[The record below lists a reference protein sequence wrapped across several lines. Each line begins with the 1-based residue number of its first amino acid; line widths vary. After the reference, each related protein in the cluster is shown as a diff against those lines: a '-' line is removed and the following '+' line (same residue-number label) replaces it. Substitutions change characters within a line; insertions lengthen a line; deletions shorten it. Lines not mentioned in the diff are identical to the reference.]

1 MTKRKLTLTLE
12 DDADFRYAEALRTLR
27 TNLMFSGSKV
37 RNILITS
44 THPNEGKSSVSFD
57 LARVFAESG
66 KKTLFID
73 ADIRKSEFIRR
84 YKVREETVGLSQILT
99 GQAAMQQ
106 SFYEIWQCPNL
117 DLVMAGP
124 YSPNATELFEDEM
137 CEKFFAYVAEQ
148 NYDYVIIDTPPI
160 GTVIDA
166 AILSRFA
173 DGAAMVVESEGTGR
187 RMFKRAKEQM
197 DRTGVRFL
205 GVILNKVN
213 MTKGGYYNSYYSYN
227 RYSKYG
233 KYSDDEYYRR
243 EGEAKAT

>member
-1 MTKRKLTLTLE
+1 MVRRDLTLTLE
-12 DDADFRYAEALRTLR
+12 DDSDFRYSEALRTLR
-27 TNLMFSGSKV
+27 TNLMFSGSKL

-66 KKTLFID
+66 KKTLFVD

-84 YKVREETVGLSQILT
+84 YRVKEETVGLSQILT
-99 GQAAMQQ
+99 GQVPIEN
-106 SFYEIWQCPNL
+106 SFYQIWQSPNL

-148 NYDYVIIDTPPI
+148 DYDYVIIDTPPI

-166 AILSRFA
+166 AILSRYA
-173 DGAAMVVESEGTGR
+173 DGAALVVESEGTGR
-187 RMFKRAKEQM
+187 RMFRRAKEQL

-213 MTKGGYYNSYYSYN
+213 MTKGGYYSSYYSYH

-243 EGEAKAT
+243 EGDAKAT

>member
-124 YSPNATELFEDEM
+124 YSPIMPL
-137 CEKFFAYVAEQ
+137 
-148 NYDYVIIDTPPI
+148 
-160 GTVIDA
+160 
-166 AILSRFA
+166 R
-173 DGAAMVVESEGTGR
+173 
-187 RMFKRAKEQM
+187 
-197 DRTGVRFL
+197 
-205 GVILNKVN
+205 
-213 MTKGGYYNSYYSYN
+213 
-227 RYSKYG
+227 
-233 KYSDDEYYRR
+233 
-243 EGEAKAT
+243 

>member
-1 MTKRKLTLTLE
+1 MHIIAVANQKGGAGKTTTALNLACGLAARGKRVLAIDMDGQCSLSFLLGMENDRLQETERNVYAVLRGKQPLSACIVQTGSVDLIPAAPALYEADMT
-12 DDADFRYAEALRTLR
+12 
-27 TNLMFSGSKV
+27 
-37 RNILITS
+37 I
-44 THPNEGKSSVSFD
+44 
-57 LARVFAESG
+57 
-66 KKTLFID
+66 
-73 ADIRKSEFIRR
+73 
-84 YKVREETVGLSQILT
+84 SQIGKEYRLRDALKGIT
-99 GQAAMQQ
+99 
-106 SFYEIWQCPNL
+106 
-117 DLVMAGP
+117 D
-124 YSPNATELFEDEM
+124 
-137 CEKFFAYVAEQ
+137 
-148 NYDYVIIDTPPI
+148 YDYVIIDTPPI

-243 EGEAKAT
+243 EGDAKAT